1 MFKLG
6 SLTLTGKTT
15 MLDILAGR
23 KKAGRVSG
31 EVYVNGA
38 PITNSPYWKRIS
50 GYVTQDDVLDPAF
63 TVRETLRYIPSLISS
78 PPTCEPE
85 CISIYTIILRYAAM
99 LRLPSSMST
108 KMKYE
113 RVEQVIADLSLQHVA
128 ESPIGGQ
135 WVRGISGGEKRRVS
149 IGIELITNPSAYL
162 PLSPQSLKYSISLS
176 LSLSLCVCVYR
187 YYILG

>member
-1 MFKLG
+1 
-6 SLTLTGKTT
+6 
-15 MLDILAGR
+15 
-23 KKAGRVSG
+23 
-31 EVYVNGA
+31 
-38 PITNSPYWKRIS
+38 
-50 GYVTQDDVLDPAF
+50 
-63 TVRETLRYIPSLISS
+63 
-78 PPTCEPE
+78 
-85 CISIYTIILRYAAM
+85 
-99 LRLPSSMST
+99 
-108 KMKYE
+108 MKYE

-162 PLSPQSLKYSISLS
+162 PLSPQCLKYSISLS